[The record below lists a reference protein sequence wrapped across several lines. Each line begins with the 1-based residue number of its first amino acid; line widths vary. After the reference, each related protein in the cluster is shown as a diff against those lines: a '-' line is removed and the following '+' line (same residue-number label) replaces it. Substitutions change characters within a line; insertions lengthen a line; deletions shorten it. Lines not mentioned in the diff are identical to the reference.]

1 MFLRSYFVI
10 EIKLIAFLG
19 YVGVGETQTKFLV
32 YSRGRGGQW
41 PEEDRAAWVV
51 DVERRFPHLV
61 GRVFTMK
68 VPVAP
73 DGAGSFREPATGQMI
88 RERVVELLGLDETQS

>member
-1 MFLRSYFVI
+1 MNAF
-10 EIKLIAFLG
+10 AFLG
-19 YVGVGETQTKFLV
+19 YVGLGDPFTKFLV
-32 YSRGRGGQW
+32 YSRGRGGKW

-51 DVERRFPHLV
+51 GVERRFPELE

-73 DGAGSFREPATGQMI
+73 DGIGSFRKPATGQMI
-88 RERVVELLGLDETQS
+88 RKRVVELLGLEESAPESQ